1 MPNFLTPDDIDET
14 FNVEHTEDVASV
26 DSYVIDAPIE
36 NSNGIVEL
44 PGVKTPAKEK
54 KVKEKAPAK
63 EKKVKVPKE
72 IGAPK
77 PFVGFTSP
85 IHTTIGNG
93 TFYKISNVLNYLEES
108 MSNANLSNRDVKI
121 STYKNTFRI
130 TFKNYRPLE
139 LETIVPGTIARMED
153 NGFFVDGKNK
163 YFFLTF

>member
-14 FNVEHTEDVASV
+14 FNVEHTEDVASI
-26 DSYVIDAPIE
+26 DTNVIDAPLTDIY
-36 NSNGIVEL
+36 GTVVL
-44 PGVKTPAKEK
+44 PGTKTT
-54 KVKEKAPAK
+54 AK
-63 EKKVKVPKE
+63 EKKVKVTKEKKEKAPKDT
-72 IGAPK
+72 GDPK

-85 IHTTIGNG
+85 IHTTIGNV